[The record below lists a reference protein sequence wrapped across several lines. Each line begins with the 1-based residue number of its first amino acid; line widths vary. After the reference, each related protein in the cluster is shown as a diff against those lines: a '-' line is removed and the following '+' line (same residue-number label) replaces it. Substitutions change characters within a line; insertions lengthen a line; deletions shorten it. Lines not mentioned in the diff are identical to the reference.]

1 MAATKRSASWF
12 SLLLA
17 GLAALLASIV
27 CVFGVVTAYAFAL
40 AFQVRGAPDVQ
51 AIQSFA
57 NEVAPLL
64 SAVLLPL
71 FALAFSFLI
80 LRRRPESPLWYGAII
95 GIIADVPSL
104 ILAGQLDLLTLL
116 SVAVT
121 IAAGVLGAVL
131 AKRTGPGRGKVSPE

>member
-17 GLAALLASIV
+17 GLAALLASFV
-27 CVFGVVTAYAFAL
+27 CVFGVVTVYATAL
-40 AFQVRGAPDVQ
+40 AFQARGAPEPE

-57 NEVAPLL
+57 NKIAPLL
-64 SAVLLPL
+64 SAFLLPV
-71 FALAFSFLI
+71 FALAFSFLL
-80 LRRRPESPLWYGAII
+80 LRRRPESPRWHGLII
-95 GIIADVPSL
+95 GIIGAIPSL
-104 ILAGQLDLLTLL
+104 ILSGQLDLLTLL

-121 IAAGVLGAVL
+121 IAAGFLGAVL